1 MADLGHAPPL
11 QPRIFEEEK
20 HGNRNNSGKTGNR
33 SPPNLLALSQYYMER
48 KVVAHNSKNKQ
59 NEIGSITPLRN
70 INSGTVKPLQA
81 LSSLSISSYRAAHK
95 PHVVNSNNKRFRAAH
110 HTQPYACPIYSL
122 P

>member
-48 KVVAHNSKNKQ
+48 KVVAHNSKNKPFKVVL
-59 NEIGSITPLRN
+59 IGLDGTIKYTK
-70 INSGTVKPLQA
+70 NSP
-81 LSSLSISSYRAAHK
+81 ISAKNLFTIIDGMPMRRSK
-95 PHVVNSNNKRFRAAH
+95 MNTN
-110 HTQPYACPIYSL
+110 
-122 P
+122 